1 MTIKAKASWQPPEVE
16 WDFREGKPGRTEHD
30 FDRWRILTA
39 QVADLGER
47 KGWSKTEMARKAG
60 IPDGSFYPWYS
71 GKYPSR
77 YDELNRK
84 VGMFIEANEQTGAFA
99 ERRIPEPGFQLTQ
112 TAQEILANLDYAQ
125 QYGKFVIVTT
135 GAGMGKTQAFR
146 RHCKTRPH
154 AYLVTMRPHTKTVHG
169 MLNAI
174 CSGLNL
180 VQHNPARLDSA
191 IGDYLARHQSPAL
204 LIVDEAQNLE
214 DRAIDQLR
222 YFSDQFGV
230 GVVLGGNEEVYGR
243 FTAKADGPSY
253 AQLKRRVAKRYRR
266 TRPYNEDIAMLI
278 SAWGVT
284 DPEMVRFLTGLGIKP
299 GALGSIS
306 ETMTLAHMLAATD
319 EKPLDISHL
328 KAALTERDT
337 GDFS

>member
-1 MTIKAKASWQPPEVE
+1 MNMKTKTSWPAPETE
-16 WDFREGKPGRTEHD
+16 WDFLEARPGRTEHD

-39 QVADLGER
+39 QVADLGDR
-47 KGWSKTEMARKAG
+47 KGWTKSEMSRKAAIAEG
-60 IPDGSFYPWYS
+60 TFSQWYS
-71 GKYPSR
+71 GKYNGR
-77 YDELNRK
+77 YDEVNRK
-84 VGMFIEANEQTGAFA
+84 VALFIEANEATGAFA
-99 ERRIPEPGFQLTQ
+99 ERRIPEPGFQMTR
-112 TAQEILANLDYAQ
+112 TAQEILGNLDYAQ

-135 GAGMGKTQAFR
+135 GAGMGKTQSFR

-174 CSGLNL
+174 CSGLQL
-180 VQHNPARLDSA
+180 VQHNPARLDTA

-214 DRAIDQLR
+214 DKAIDQLR
-222 YFSDQFGV
+222 YFSDQFSV

-243 FTAKADGPSY
+243 FSARADGPSY

-266 TRPYNEDIAMLI
+266 NRPYNEDIAMLI
-278 SAWGVT
+278 AAWGVT
-284 DPEMVRFLTGLGIKP
+284 EPDMVKFLTGLGIKP

-306 ETMTLAHMLAATD
+306 ETMTLAHMLAAGD

-337 GDFS
+337 GDFQ